1 MTKMCEIMAES
12 YSLSELGKCIKMT
25 LKTAFAEPVWV
36 RAEISEMHENVSGH
50 CYLDLIE
57 KADDTD
63 VLVAKQKATIWA
75 FTYRMLKPY
84 FESETGATLRA
95 GMKVLLLCEVEF
107 HEVYG
112 VSLNVR
118 DIDPA
123 FTVGEMAVR
132 RAEIIRRLTDDGIVD
147 MNKQQPL
154 APVPQRVA
162 VISSATAAGYGDFCD
177 QLRNNVFGYTFYTKL
192 FPATMQGAQ
201 TEQSVVAA
209 LDKICDFI
217 DNFDVVVII
226 RGGGATSDLVAFD
239 NYNLALHCAQFPL
252 PIISGI
258 GHQRDESVVDL
269 VAHTRVKTPTAA
281 AEFLGARINDFE
293 KNIDEMAQNVAFSAR
308 EVVHDELLR
317 LQQRIARLSVVQRVC
332 VRHDAALQHLTMRL
346 RNAAKMAISSE
357 EKRMALVEKSI
368 EYADPAT
375 LLQRGFTLTTKH
387 GKIVKSVCDVA
398 PGDIVTTH
406 LADGAFTAMVQQREK

>member
-1 MTKMCEIMAES
+1 MTES

-192 FPATMQGAQ
+192 FPATMQGTQ

-281 AEFLGARINDFE
+281 AEFLVARINDFE

-317 LQQRIARLSVVQRVC
+317 LQQRIARLGVVQRVC

>member
-1 MTKMCEIMAES
+1 MCEIMTES

-281 AEFLGARINDFE
+281 AEFLVARINDFE
-293 KNIDEMAQNVAFSAR
+293 KNIDEMAQSVAFSAR

-317 LQQRIARLSVVQRVC
+317 LQQRIARLGVVQRVC

>member
-1 MTKMCEIMAES
+1 MCEIMTES

-281 AEFLGARINDFE
+281 AEFLVARINDFE

-317 LQQRIARLSVVQRVC
+317 LQQRIARLGVVQRVC
-332 VRHDAALQHLTMRL
+332 VRHDAVLQHLTMRL

-375 LLQRGFTLTTKH
+375 LLQRGFTLTTNH

>member
-1 MTKMCEIMAES
+1 MTKMCEIMTES

-25 LKTAFAEPVWV
+25 LKTAFSEPVWV

-239 NYNLALHCAQFPL
+239 NYNLALYCAQFPL

-281 AEFLGARINDFE
+281 AEFLVARINDFE

-317 LQQRIARLSVVQRVC
+317 LQQRIARLGVVQRVC
-332 VRHDAALQHLTMRL
+332 VHHDAALQHLTMRL

>member
-1 MTKMCEIMAES
+1 MCEIMTES

-281 AEFLGARINDFE
+281 AEFLVARINDFE

-317 LQQRIARLSVVQRVC
+317 LQQRIARLGVVQRVC

>member
-1 MTKMCEIMAES
+1 MTES

-281 AEFLGARINDFE
+281 AEFLVARINDFE
-293 KNIDEMAQNVAFSAR
+293 KNVDEMAQNVAFSAR

-317 LQQRIARLSVVQRVC
+317 LQQRIARLGVVQRVC

-375 LLQRGFTLTTKH
+375 LLRRGFTLTTKH

>member
-1 MTKMCEIMAES
+1 MTKMCEIMTES

-154 APVPQRVA
+154 ALVPQRVA

-226 RGGGATSDLVAFD
+226 RGGGATSDLVAFN

-281 AEFLGARINDFE
+281 AEFLVARINDFE

-317 LQQRIARLSVVQRVC
+317 LQQRIARLGVVQRVC

>member
-1 MTKMCEIMAES
+1 MTES

-217 DNFDVVVII
+217 DNFDIVVII

-281 AEFLGARINDFE
+281 AEFLVARINDFE

-317 LQQRIARLSVVQRVC
+317 LQQRIARLGVVQRVC
-332 VRHDAALQHLTMRL
+332 VRHDAALQYLTMRL

>member
-1 MTKMCEIMAES
+1 MTKMCEIMTES

-281 AEFLGARINDFE
+281 AEFLVARINDFE

-317 LQQRIARLSVVQRVC
+317 LQQRIARLGVVQRVC

-357 EKRMALVEKSI
+357 EKRMSLVEKSI

>member
-1 MTKMCEIMAES
+1 MTES

-84 FESETGATLRA
+84 FESETGATLRT

-107 HEVYG
+107 HELYG

-192 FPATMQGAQ
+192 FPATMQGTQ

-239 NYNLALHCAQFPL
+239 NYNLALYCAQFPL

-281 AEFLGARINDFE
+281 AEFLVARINDFE

-317 LQQRIARLSVVQRVC
+317 LQQRIARLGVVQRVC

>member
-1 MTKMCEIMAES
+1 MCEIMTES

-25 LKTAFAEPVWV
+25 LKTAFVEPVWV

-50 CYLDLIE
+50 CYIDLIE

-95 GMKVLLLCEVEF
+95 GMKVLLLCDVEF

-192 FPATMQGAQ
+192 FPATMQGTQ

-281 AEFLGARINDFE
+281 AEFLVARINDFE

-317 LQQRIARLSVVQRVC
+317 LQQRIARLGVVQRVC

>member
-1 MTKMCEIMAES
+1 MAES

-118 DIDPA
+118 DIDPT

-281 AEFLGARINDFE
+281 AEFLVARINDFE

-317 LQQRIARLSVVQRVC
+317 LQQRIARLGVVQRVC

>member
-1 MTKMCEIMAES
+1 MCEIMTES
-12 YSLSELGKCIKMT
+12 YSLSELGKFINMT

-281 AEFLGARINDFE
+281 AEFLVARINDFE
-293 KNIDEMAQNVAFSAR
+293 KNVDEMAQNVAFSAR

-317 LQQRIARLSVVQRVC
+317 LQQRIARLGVVQRVC

>member
-1 MTKMCEIMAES
+1 MTES

-25 LKTAFAEPVWV
+25 LKTAFSEPVWV

-281 AEFLGARINDFE
+281 AEFLVARINDFE

-317 LQQRIARLSVVQRVC
+317 LQQRIARLGVVQRVC
-332 VRHDAALQHLTMRL
+332 VHHDAALQHLTMRL

-375 LLQRGFTLTTKH
+375 LLRRGFTLTTKH

-406 LADGAFTAMVQQREK
+406 LADGAFTAMVQQCEK

>member
-1 MTKMCEIMAES
+1 MCEIMTES

-281 AEFLGARINDFE
+281 AEFLVARINDFE

-317 LQQRIARLSVVQRVC
+317 LQQRIARLGVVQRVC
-332 VRHDAALQHLTMRL
+332 VRHDAALQYLTMRL

-375 LLQRGFTLTTKH
+375 LLRRGFTLTTKH

-406 LADGAFTAMVQQREK
+406 LADGAFTAMVQQCEK

>member
-1 MTKMCEIMAES
+1 MAES

-25 LKTAFAEPVWV
+25 LKTAFDEPAWV

-63 VLVAKQKATIWA
+63 ALVAKQKATIWA

-239 NYNLALHCAQFPL
+239 NYNLALHCTQFPL

-281 AEFLGARINDFE
+281 AEFLVARINDFE
-293 KNIDEMAQNVAFSAR
+293 KNIDEIAQNVAFSAR

-317 LQQRIARLSVVQRVC
+317 LQQRIARLGVVQRVC

>member
-1 MTKMCEIMAES
+1 MTES

-112 VSLNVR
+112 ISLNVR

-281 AEFLGARINDFE
+281 AEFLVARINDFE

-317 LQQRIARLSVVQRVC
+317 LQQRIARLGVVQRVC

>member
-1 MTKMCEIMAES
+1 MCEIMAES

-118 DIDPA
+118 DIDPT

-239 NYNLALHCAQFPL
+239 NYKLALHCAQLPL

-281 AEFLGARINDFE
+281 AEFLVARINDFE

-317 LQQRIARLSVVQRVC
+317 LQQRIARLGVVQRVC

-375 LLQRGFTLTTKH
+375 LLRRGFTLTTKH

-406 LADGAFTAMVQQREK
+406 LADGAFTAMVQQCEK

>member
-1 MTKMCEIMAES
+1 MTES

-25 LKTAFAEPVWV
+25 LKTAFSEPVWV

-95 GMKVLLLCEVEF
+95 GMKVLLLCDVEF

-192 FPATMQGAQ
+192 FPATMQGTQ

-281 AEFLGARINDFE
+281 AEFLVARINDFE

-317 LQQRIARLSVVQRVC
+317 LQQRIARLGVVQRVC

>member
-1 MTKMCEIMAES
+1 MTES

-25 LKTAFAEPVWV
+25 LKTAFSEPVWV

-95 GMKVLLLCEVEF
+95 GMKVLLLCDVEF

-192 FPATMQGAQ
+192 FPATMQGTQ

-281 AEFLGARINDFE
+281 AEFLVARINDFE

-317 LQQRIARLSVVQRVC
+317 LQQRIARLGVVQRVC
-332 VRHDAALQHLTMRL
+332 VHHDAALQHLTMRL

>member
-1 MTKMCEIMAES
+1 MTES

-281 AEFLGARINDFE
+281 AEFLVARINDFE

-317 LQQRIARLSVVQRVC
+317 LQQRIARLGVVQRVC

-357 EKRMALVEKSI
+357 EKRMALVEKSS

-406 LADGAFTAMVQQREK
+406 VADGAFTAMVQQREK

>member
-1 MTKMCEIMAES
+1 MCEIMTES

-192 FPATMQGAQ
+192 FPATMQGVQ

-281 AEFLGARINDFE
+281 AEFLVARINDFE

-317 LQQRIARLSVVQRVC
+317 LQQRIARLGVVQRVC
-332 VRHDAALQHLTMRL
+332 VRHDAVLQHLTMRL

-357 EKRMALVEKSI
+357 EKRMSLVEKSI

-398 PGDIVTTH
+398 LGDIVTTH

>member
-1 MTKMCEIMAES
+1 MTES

-281 AEFLGARINDFE
+281 AEFLVARINDFE

-317 LQQRIARLSVVQRVC
+317 LQQRIARLGVVQRVC

-368 EYADPAT
+368 EYADLAT

>member
-1 MTKMCEIMAES
+1 MRKMCEIMTES

-95 GMKVLLLCEVEF
+95 GMKVLLLCDVEF

-281 AEFLGARINDFE
+281 AEFLVARINDFE

-317 LQQRIARLSVVQRVC
+317 LQQRIARLGVVQRVC

>member
-1 MTKMCEIMAES
+1 MTES

-25 LKTAFAEPVWV
+25 LKTAFSEPVWV

-281 AEFLGARINDFE
+281 AEFLVARINDFE

-317 LQQRIARLSVVQRVC
+317 LQQRIARLGVVQRVC
-332 VRHDAALQHLTMRL
+332 VHHDAALQHLTMRL

>member
-1 MTKMCEIMAES
+1 MTKMCEIMTES

-177 QLRNNVFGYTFYTKL
+177 QLRNNVFCYTFYTKL

-281 AEFLGARINDFE
+281 AEFLVARINDFE

-317 LQQRIARLSVVQRVC
+317 LQQRIARLGVVQRVC

-357 EKRMALVEKSI
+357 EKRMSLVEKSI

>member
-1 MTKMCEIMAES
+1 MCEIMTES

-50 CYLDLIE
+50 CYIDLIE

-84 FESETGATLRA
+84 FESEAGATLRA
-95 GMKVLLLCEVEF
+95 GMKVLLLCDVEF

-281 AEFLGARINDFE
+281 AEFLVARINDFE

-317 LQQRIARLSVVQRVC
+317 LQQRIARLGVVQRVC

-406 LADGAFTAMVQQREK
+406 LVDGAFTAMVQQREK

>member
-1 MTKMCEIMAES
+1 MTKMCEIMTES

-112 VSLNVR
+112 ISLNVR

-154 APVPQRVA
+154 ALVPQRVA

-281 AEFLGARINDFE
+281 AEFLVARINDFE
-293 KNIDEMAQNVAFSAR
+293 KNIDEMAQNVDFSVR

>member
-1 MTKMCEIMAES
+1 MCEIMTES

-281 AEFLGARINDFE
+281 AEFLVARINDFE

-317 LQQRIARLSVVQRVC
+317 LQQRIARLGVVQRVC
-332 VRHDAALQHLTMRL
+332 VRHDAVLQHLTMRL

-368 EYADPAT
+368 KYADPAT

>member
-1 MTKMCEIMAES
+1 MCEIMTES

-95 GMKVLLLCEVEF
+95 GMKVLLLCDVEF

-281 AEFLGARINDFE
+281 AEFLVARINDFE

-317 LQQRIARLSVVQRVC
+317 LQQRIARLGVVQRVC

>member
-1 MTKMCEIMAES
+1 MCEIMTES

-63 VLVAKQKATIWA
+63 ALVAKQKATIWA

-281 AEFLGARINDFE
+281 AEFLVARINDFE

-317 LQQRIARLSVVQRVC
+317 LQQRIARLGVVQRVC

-357 EKRMALVEKSI
+357 EKRMSLVEKSI

-398 PGDIVTTH
+398 LGDIVTTH

>member
-1 MTKMCEIMAES
+1 MTES

-281 AEFLGARINDFE
+281 AEFLVARINDFE

-317 LQQRIARLSVVQRVC
+317 LQQRIARLGVVQRVC

-375 LLQRGFTLTTKH
+375 LLRRGFTLTTKH

>member
-1 MTKMCEIMAES
+1 MTES

-112 VSLNVR
+112 ISLNVR

-281 AEFLGARINDFE
+281 AEFLVARINDFE

-317 LQQRIARLSVVQRVC
+317 LQQRIARLGVVQRVC

-357 EKRMALVEKSI
+357 EKRMSLVEKSI

>member
-1 MTKMCEIMAES
+1 MTES

-25 LKTAFAEPVWV
+25 LKTAFVEPVWV

-258 GHQRDESVVDL
+258 GHQRDESVVDV

-281 AEFLGARINDFE
+281 AEFLVARINDFE

-317 LQQRIARLSVVQRVC
+317 LQQRIARLGVVQRVC

-368 EYADPAT
+368 KYADPAT

>member
-1 MTKMCEIMAES
+1 MTES

-95 GMKVLLLCEVEF
+95 GMKVLLLCEVDF

-192 FPATMQGAQ
+192 FPATMQGTQ

-281 AEFLGARINDFE
+281 AEFLVARINDFE

-317 LQQRIARLSVVQRVC
+317 LQQRIARLGVVQRVC

>member
-1 MTKMCEIMAES
+1 MTES

-281 AEFLGARINDFE
+281 AEFLVARINDFE

-317 LQQRIARLSVVQRVC
+317 LQQRIARLGVVQRVC
-332 VRHDAALQHLTMRL
+332 VRHDAALQYLTMRL

-375 LLQRGFTLTTKH
+375 LLRRGFTLTTKH

-406 LADGAFTAMVQQREK
+406 LADGAFTAMVQQCEK

>member
-1 MTKMCEIMAES
+1 MTES

-281 AEFLGARINDFE
+281 AEFLVARINDFE

-317 LQQRIARLSVVQRVC
+317 LQQRIARLGVMQRVC

>member
-1 MTKMCEIMAES
+1 MCEIMTES

-281 AEFLGARINDFE
+281 AEFLVARINDFE

-317 LQQRIARLSVVQRVC
+317 LQQLIARLSVVQRVC

-398 PGDIVTTH
+398 SGDIVTTH

>member
-1 MTKMCEIMAES
+1 MTES

-154 APVPQRVA
+154 ALVPQRVA

-177 QLRNNVFGYTFYTKL
+177 QLAHNSFGYKFYVKL
-192 FPATMQGAQ
+192 FPAVMQGVQ
-201 TEQSVVAA
+201 TEQSVIAA
-209 LDKICDFI
+209 LNKICDKI
-217 DNFDVVVII
+217 DLFDVVVII
-226 RGGGATSDLVAFD
+226 RGGGATSDLAAFD
-239 NYNLALHCAQFPL
+239 NYNLSLHCAQFPL

-258 GHQRDESVVDL
+258 GHQRDESIVDL
-269 VAHTRVKTPTAA
+269 VAHTRAKTPTAA
-281 AEFLGARINDFE
+281 AEFLIAQLHEFDSFIDSVSQNCSYLAR
-293 KNIDEMAQNVAFSAR
+293 NILSQNQQ
-308 EVVHDELLR
+308 DLLR
-317 LQQRIARLSVVQRVC
+317 TLSRLS
-332 VRHDAALQHLTMRL
+332 AARQIVAHESHVLQVSGFRL
-346 RNAAKMAISSE
+346 EKALKNAISSE
-357 EKRMALVEKSI
+357 NNRISLLEKSL
-368 EYADPAT
+368 ENFNPK
-375 LLQRGFTLTTKH
+375 LMLKRGYSFTTKNGKLVRSADDVH
-387 GKIVKSVCDVA
+387 G
-398 PGDIVTTH
+398 GDCLETH
-406 LADGAFTAMVQQREK
+406 LIDGVLISIVQKH